1 MAEISSSIYQFLDP
15 RRVTPLDPLGHFQQ
29 AQQTQ
34 QQSAF
39 GQLALQ
45 EARRQRQAEEAVRAQ
60 LQQRYREMGTAPAS
74 GMGAPGMSP
83 QPGAVQETVNTPY
96 SSALQGMLSQYQ
108 QEGADVTPTPGPR
121 VLPGGGMPL
130 GGAPAPAQREAAAPH
145 GAAVP
150 GRAHPRGDTPGG
162 DD

>member
-1 MAEISSSIYQFLDP
+1 MAELSASVYQLLNQ
-15 RRVTPLDPLGHFQQ
+15 RAVPLDVQGHIQQ
-29 AQQTQ
+29 G

-60 LQQRYREMGTAPAS
+60 LQQRYREMGTAPAA
-74 GMGAPGMSP
+74 GMGAPGAP
-83 QPGAVQETVNTPY
+83 EGAVQETVHTPY
-96 SSALQGMLSQYQ
+96 SSDLQAMLSQYQ

-130 GGAPAPAQREAAAPH
+130 GGAPAPALREAQPPWR
-145 GAAVP
+145 GS
-150 GRAHPRGDTPGG
+150 PRTCSPPR
-162 DD
+162 